1 MEGCSKRGGNHREL
15 EPVQDERRN
24 EASQIQVLWSCL
36 VHQGPKNDASDA
48 SGDARAAGLWIY
60 QNCRM
65 IHMSTRIELSI
76 FKVNWDCLILI
87 WCYWS
92 DKLLGINQLVL
103 KGLKSIESGESFKGL
118 KVHSLRLLRNP
129 PWVSKV
135 PSIKIR
141 SIPKCS
147 GPMVSCIST
156 WAERQNLSHMD
167 RTHRTCR

>member
-1 MEGCSKRGGNHREL
+1 MFHLHSPSSCQGTGWYRPSLLSQCAVVEGCSKRGGNHREL

-103 KGLKSIESGESFKGL
+103 KGLKSVDSGESFKGL
-118 KVHSLRLLRNP
+118 KVHSLRLLSTP
-129 PWVSKV
+129 VSTSV
-135 PSIKIR
+135 QGAIDQDPID
-141 SIPKCS
+141 PE
-147 GPMVSCIST
+147 V
-156 WAERQNLSHMD
+156 
-167 RTHRTCR
+167 